1 VNGLSRAPEALA
13 LVRAIVQL
21 ANDLHLETLAEG
33 VETEDQLAV
42 LRDHDVQFA
51 QGYLVSRPL
60 PPEELARTMLEPQR
74 QSAAPTASS
83 PAMS

>member
-1 VNGLSRAPEALA
+1 V
-13 LVRAIVQL
+13 
-21 ANDLHLETLAEG
+21 H
-33 VETEDQLAV
+33 
-42 LRDHDVQFA
+42 FA